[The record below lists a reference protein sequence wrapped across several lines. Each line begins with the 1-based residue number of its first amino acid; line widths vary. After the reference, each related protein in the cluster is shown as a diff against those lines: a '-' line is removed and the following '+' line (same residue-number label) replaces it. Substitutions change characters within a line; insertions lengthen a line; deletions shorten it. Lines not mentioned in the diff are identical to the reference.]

1 MASRGGKRR
10 RSVTPPPGSSPLAR
24 PTISRRNSESSLP
37 PSSPPPP
44 FSDTD
49 DSLDERDPIRD
60 VDDNAEDE
68 EDGEDLFGEEM
79 DGDYAT
85 NDVLDRYSDSGL
97 NDEEDF
103 EGLSLAARRAAE
115 AKMAQRDRREQ
126 AGRRGGRAARRS
138 RMPAFLESDDMDEDD
153 DGRGLLAGTKRRVRR
168 QYDERKDL
176 DDLDGVEDELP
187 LEQLSDIKA
196 KSIVEWI
203 ANERVRRSIIRH
215 FRQFL
220 MTYVDEHG
228 ASVYGQRIRNL
239 GENNSESLEVSY
251 LHLAL
256 SKPILAYFLTNSPSA
271 MLAVFDEVALNAI
284 LVYYPSYERIH
295 SEVHVRIT
303 DLPLSSSLRDLR
315 RSNLN
320 NLVRVSGVVTRRT
333 GVFPQLKYVKFDCRK
348 CGAVLGPFYQDATKE
363 VKISYCP
370 NCEGKGPFSVN
381 SEQTVYRNYQ
391 KMTLQESP
399 GSVPPGRLPR
409 HREVILLWDLID
421 MAKPGEEIEV
431 TGIYRNNFDASL
443 NSKNGFPVFSTII
456 EANHIN
462 KKEDQFAAFR
472 LTEEDEKDIRALAK
486 DDRIRKRIVKSIAP
500 SIYGHE
506 DIKTALALSLF
517 GGVPKDINRKHRI
530 RGDINV
536 LLLGDPGTAKS
547 QFLKY
552 VEKTAHRSVFATG
565 QGASA
570 VGLTASVRKDPV
582 TREWTLEGG
591 ALVLADKGTCLI
603 DEFDKMNDADR
614 TSIHEAM
621 EQQSISI
628 SKAGIV
634 TTLQARCAIIA
645 AANPIRGRYNPTI
658 PFQQNVELTEPI
670 LSRFDVLCVVKD
682 TVDPVQDELLARFVV
697 GSHLRSHPKFEV
709 EKDEMDVGTTLD
721 ADIIPQDVLRKYIM
735 YAREKVRPKLY
746 DLDQE
751 KLSRLFADLRR
762 ESLATG
768 SFPITVRH
776 LESMIRMAEA
786 SAKMALREYVR
797 ADDIDLA
804 ISVAVGSFVSA
815 QKMSIKKTLER
826 GFRKYLTQA
835 RDHEELLAFILGQ
848 VVKEKARFYQLQRHQ
863 QPDVISIKTSELDER
878 AKEHD
883 IFDTTPF
890 LRSRLFTANGYRLK
904 DDMIEKTFLHAD

>member
-1 MASRGGKRR
+1 MARRDRLERGGRR
-10 RSVTPPPGSSPLAR
+10 GAR
-24 PTISRRNSESSLP
+24 AAARGIMPDFLQ
-37 PSSPPPP
+37 
-44 FSDTD
+44 SDD
-49 DSLDERDPIRD
+49 M
-60 VDDNAEDE
+60 E
-68 EDGEDLFGEEM
+68 EDGP
-79 DGDYAT
+79 DG
-85 NDVLDRYSDSGL
+85 
-97 NDEEDF
+97 
-103 EGLSLAARRAAE
+103 
-115 AKMAQRDRREQ
+115 
-126 AGRRGGRAARRS
+126 
-138 RMPAFLESDDMDEDD
+138 
-153 DGRGLLAGTKRRVRR
+153 GLLSGMKRRTRR
-168 QYDERKDL
+168 QYDERKDM
-176 DDLDGVEDELP
+176 DDLQGIDDELP

-196 KSIVEWI
+196 KSIAEWI
-203 ANERVRRSIIRH
+203 ANERVRRSIVRH

-228 ASVYGQRIRNL
+228 ASVYGQRIRQL

-251 LHLAL
+251 LHLAE
-256 SKPILAYFLTNSPSA
+256 SKPILAYFLTNCPTA
-271 MLAVFDEVALNAI
+271 MLTIFDEVALSAI
-284 LVYYPSYERIH
+284 LLYYPAYERIH

-315 RSNLN
+315 RSHLN
-320 NLVRVSGVVTRRT
+320 TLVRVSGVVTRRT

-348 CGAVLGPFYQDATKE
+348 CGAVLGPFYQDSTRE

-409 HREVILLWDLID
+409 HREVVLLWDLID
-421 MAKPGEEIEV
+421 KAKPGEEIEI
-431 TGIYRNNFDASL
+431 TGVYRNNFDAAL
-443 NSKNGFPVFSTII
+443 NSKNGFPVFSTIL
-456 EANHIN
+456 EANHVN

-472 LTEEDEKDIRALAK
+472 LTEDDEKEIRALAR

-506 DIKTALALSLF
+506 DIKTAIALSLF
-517 GGVPKDINRKHRI
+517 GGVPKDVNRKHRI

-570 VGLTASVRKDPV
+570 VGLTASVRKDPI

-591 ALVLADKGTCLI
+591 ALVLADKGTCMI

-697 GSHLRSHPKFEV
+697 GSHLRSHPRFDAA
-709 EKDEMDVGTTLD
+709 KDEMNVGTTLD
-721 ADIIPQDVLRKYIM
+721 ADIIPQELLRKYIM
-735 YAREKVRPKLY
+735 YAKEKVRPKLY
-746 DLDQE
+746 DMDQE

-768 SFPITVRH
+768 SYPITVRH

-815 QKMSIKKTLER
+815 QKMSIKRTLER

-848 VVKEKARFYQLQRHQ
+848 IVKEKARFYQLQKYQ
-863 QPDVISIKTSELDER
+863 QPESITVKVSELDER

-883 IFDTTPF
+883 IYDTSPF
-890 LRSRLFTANGYRLK
+890 LRSKLFAANGYKLK
-904 DDMIEKTFLHAD
+904 DGVIEKTFRRGDE